1 MADGLRRAP
10 VIVGVVVLLVTALT
24 VIQVRS
30 QAEVARSLEGQ
41 DNTSLAFLIDDLHR
55 SNDQL
60 AQEELTLSAQRDVL
74 RAGGTV
80 GADAQL
86 AAEAKRLRII
96 EGLDPVSGP
105 GVTITIDAALNEFD
119 LQDAVNNLRLG
130 GAEAVAVAGRRV
142 VTGTVIQRSG
152 SVISID
158 GEQVHGPWILEAIG
172 DPAQLAAAADQMTRT
187 LRADPR
193 VRSAGYQAS
202 AALSLVAV
210 VTPRPFEVPL
220 VTDDLAPPRR
230 LSSASRRALSRMTS
244 RRVGMFSRLSA
255 RSSAPSTSDST
266 SPTRF
271 STSPVT
277 ISAGMLMVRRR

>member
-1 MADGLRRAP
+1 MADSRRRAP

-60 AQEELTLSAQRDVL
+60 AQEGLTLATQRDVL

-80 GADAQL
+80 VADAQL
-86 AAEAKRLRII
+86 TAEAKRLRII
-96 EGLDPVSGP
+96 EGLDPVTGP
-105 GVTITIDAALNEFD
+105 GVTITIDAALNEID

-130 GAEAVAVAGRRV
+130 GAEAVTVAGHRV
-142 VTGTVIQRSG
+142 VMGSVIQRSG
-152 SVISID
+152 STISID
-158 GEQVHGPWILEAIG
+158 GEQVHGPWIFEAIG

-193 VRSAGYQAS
+193 VRNAGYQAS
-202 AALSLVAV
+202 AALSLAAV
-210 VTPRPFEVPL
+210 LRPRPFVY
-220 VTDDLAPPRR
+220 
-230 LSSASRRALSRMTS
+230 ALSQ
-244 RRVGMFSRLSA
+244 
-255 RSSAPSTSDST
+255 
-266 SPTRF
+266 
-271 STSPVT
+271 
-277 ISAGMLMVRRR
+277 